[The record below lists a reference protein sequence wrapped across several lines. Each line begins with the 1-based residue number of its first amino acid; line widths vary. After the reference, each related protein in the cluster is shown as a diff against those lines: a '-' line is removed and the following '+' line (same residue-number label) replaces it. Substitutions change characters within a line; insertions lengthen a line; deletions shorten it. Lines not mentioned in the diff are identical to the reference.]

1 MSFSFHAT
9 QEARFRF
16 LHLSNLLAKPREDVS
31 TKGFAA
37 EHNVWV
43 YWIARPTLCFYRSIE
58 TWPQVNLQILEPRPS
73 VTLAD
78 CQYALPQEATPFL
91 ELVDK

>member
-1 MSFSFHAT
+1 MLLRRLVFVFYT
-9 QEARFRF
+9 
-16 LHLSNLLAKPREDVS
+16 NLWAKPREDVS
-31 TKGFAA
+31 TKGFAT

-43 YWIARPTLCFYRSIE
+43 YWIARPPLCFYRPVE

-73 VTLAD
+73 VMLAD
-78 CQYALPQEATPFL
+78 CQYALPQEAVLFL